1 MPVSHRTGG
10 YPFAASADDDSL
22 IAPPFWLSAADPSVL
37 PVAAI
42 VPQHTEDA
50 LDVMDLGQVVKLFR
64 DRSGTE
70 HVQIGRP
77 PRPIRLH
84 VETGTVLR
92 GPVALRASLAG
103 CAVHIRLRT
112 LRRLLD
118 LKRCGRQSIGHDRL
132 DRRGARLAFVL
143 QVLDGCDAGASQR
156 EIAVAMFGPE
166 RVRADWNGYSDYLH
180 SRIKRAIRAGHFLR
194 DGGYRHLLRGL
205 PYAVT
210 LANDNEPP

>member
-1 MPVSHRTGG
+1 VPVLHRTGG

-42 VPQHTEDA
+42 VPQHTED
-50 LDVMDLGQVVKLFR
+50 VMDLGQVVKVFR
-64 DRSGTE
+64 DRSRTE

-92 GPVALRASLAG
+92 GTVALRASLAG
-103 CAVHIRLRT
+103 CAVQIRLRT

-118 LKRCGRQSIGHDRL
+118 LKRCGRQSIGHDRV
-132 DRRGARLAFVL
+132 DRRGARFAFVL
-143 QVLDGCDAGASQR
+143 QVLDDHDAGASQR

-166 RVRADWNGYSDYLH
+166 PVRADWNGYSDYLRT
-180 SRIKRAIRAGHFLR
+180 RIKRAIRVGHFLR

-205 PYAVT
+205 PFAVAT
-210 LANDNEPP
+210 ANDNEPP